1 MASTNIRRL
10 LKMKTCKKFNVSIV
24 TLIFLFIGLPLT
36 PFIPH
41 EAKAQAKWQE
51 TVAAAEKEGRVTAY
65 ASSSFDFTLRQF
77 QKSYPKIKVVSVLS
91 SGRLLGQRIMAERR
105 AEKYLT
111 DLYIDGVDTGYMLF
125 RARAFGP
132 LPPALIHPEV
142 IDKSKWWQGKHY
154 YADPKGKHIF
164 VFEGSAQSGGIAYN
178 TNLVNP
184 KEFKSYWDL
193 LDPRW
198 KGRIVA
204 VDPKSRGPAGQ
215 NLRFFYYNTKIG
227 PTFIRRLFGEMDI
240 PVTRNRR
247 QVVDWVAT
255 GKYAFGLFST
265 GIDDAKRQGLP
276 VDEFNPGNFKEG
288 ALVDPTFGAVSL
300 LDKAPHPNAAK
311 VLLNWLLSR
320 EGQAAFQRQGSNPN
334 SMREDISKRDVAP
347 SKRRLEG
354 VQFLMT
360 TRPEW
365 IDMTPIYRL
374 VRETRVRAK
383 KK

>member
-1 MASTNIRRL
+1 M
-10 LKMKTCKKFNVSIV
+10 FNVSIV
-24 TLIFLFIGLPLT
+24 TLILLFIGLHLT

-41 EAKAQAKWQE
+41 EAKAQVKWQE

-77 QKSYPKIKVVSVLS
+77 QKRYPKIKVVSVLS
-91 SGRLLGQRIMAERR
+91 PGRLLGQRIMAERR

-125 RARAFGP
+125 RAGAFQP
-132 LPPALIHPEV
+132 VPTALVRPEV
-142 IDKSKWWQGKHY
+142 IDKSKWWRGKHY
-154 YADPKGKHIF
+154 YADPKGKYIF

-178 TNLVNP
+178 TNLVNSM
-184 KEFKSYWDL
+184 EFESYWDL
-193 LDPRW
+193 LDPKWRG
-198 KGRIVA
+198 KIVA
-204 VDPKSRGPAGQ
+204 VDPESRGPAGQ

-227 PTFIRRLFGEMDI
+227 PSFIRRLFGEMDI

-265 GIDDAKRQGLP
+265 GIDDAKEQGLP
-276 VDEFNPGNFKEG
+276 VDEFKPGNFKEG

-311 VLLNWLLSR
+311 VLINWLLSR

-334 SMREDISKRDVAP
+334 SMREDIPKNDVAP
-347 SKRRLEG
+347 GKIRIKG
-354 VQFLMT
+354 VEFLMT
-360 TRPEW
+360 TRPQW
-365 IDMTPIYRL
+365 IDMSPIYRL
-374 VRETRVRAK
+374 VREARGRPTK
-383 KK
+383 K